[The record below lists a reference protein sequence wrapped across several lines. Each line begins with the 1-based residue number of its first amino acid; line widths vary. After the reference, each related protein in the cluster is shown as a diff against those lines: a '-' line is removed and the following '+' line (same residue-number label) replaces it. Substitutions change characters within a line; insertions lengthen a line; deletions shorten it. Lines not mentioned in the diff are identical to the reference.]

1 MLEDVTTVTGST
13 DIFNGFKI
21 LYNDENHIVGV
32 FKTSEIMQ
40 RSGWGYVHMFSILWQ
55 SSNNITTF
63 KKLFKNFQYSECIE
77 SFQISTTQR
86 V

>member
-1 MLEDVTTVTGST
+1 MRPLIGGLNSSKCTKAIPDIKAKKTYLHIQMLEDVTTVTGST

-40 RSGWGYVHMFSILWQ
+40 RSGWGYVHMFSIL
-55 SSNNITTF
+55 
-63 KKLFKNFQYSECIE
+63 
-77 SFQISTTQR
+77 
-86 V
+86 

>member
-40 RSGWGYVHMFSILWQ
+40 RSGWGYVHMFSIL
-55 SSNNITTF
+55 
-63 KKLFKNFQYSECIE
+63 
-77 SFQISTTQR
+77 
-86 V
+86 